1 MYKEQI
7 EYQLKETVDFE
18 KDSLS
23 TIIRRTEEIINS
35 HIDKDDFCAETYVH
49 PRLKRVP
56 DKKGFLEPLKQDF
69 EISLPKHFPEAYNQ
83 WRLGEFE
90 FINSDN
96 EITLANHE
104 EIGCLI
110 QDIDSFR
117 NYLNSVLERIDQ
129 YELIDFLNDVKYI
142 KFLGCELDNLERS
155 AKTETFKGKAIY
167 KAFVV
172 HGHDEATKEKT
183 ARFLEKLNLKPI
195 ILSECGGISSI
206 IKKIEMYSDVSFAVI
221 LLTPDDEGKKA
232 GTTELKTRA
241 RQNVILELGYFIA
254 HLGTEKVFVLK
265 KGNIEIPS
273 DYDGIMY
280 ISMDDG
286 DAWKMK
292 LAKEIKFIGIDVDLN
307 RIIE

>member
-1 MYKEQI
+1 MYKKQI
-7 EYQLKETVDFE
+7 EYQLSETVDFG

-35 HIDKDDFCAETYVH
+35 HIDKDDYCAETYVH

-56 DKKGFLEPLKQDF
+56 DKKGFLKPLKESF
-69 EISLPKHFPEAYNQ
+69 ESSLPEYYSKTHELWKQ
-83 WRLGEFE
+83 GEFE
-90 FINSDN
+90 FVNSEN
-96 EITLANHE
+96 EVTLENHE
-104 EIGCLI
+104 EYGVLI
-110 QDIDSFR
+110 QDVDSFR
-117 NYLNSVLERIDQ
+117 QYLDTVLDRIDE
-129 YELIDFLNDVKYI
+129 YVLIDFLNDVKYI

-155 AKTETFKGKAIY
+155 TKTETFKGEAIY

-172 HGHDEATKEKT
+172 HGHDEAAKEKT

-195 ILSECGGISSI
+195 ILSECGGIDSI

-232 GTTELKTRA
+232 GTHELKPRS

-254 HLGTEKVFVLK
+254 HLGTENVFVLK
-265 KGNIEIPS
+265 KGNIELPS

-280 ISMDDG
+280 ISMGDG
-286 DAWKMK
+286 DTWKMK

>member
-35 HIDKDDFCAETYVH
+35 HIDKDDYCAETYVH

-56 DKKGFLEPLKQDF
+56 DKKGFLEPLKEAF
-69 EISLPKHFPEAYNQ
+69 ESSLPKLFPEAYEQ
-83 WRLGEFE
+83 WRQGEFE
-90 FINSDN
+90 FINSNN
-96 EITLANHE
+96 EVTLANHE
-104 EIGCLI
+104 EIGHLI
-110 QDIDSFR
+110 QDVDSFKT
-117 NYLNSVLERIDQ
+117 YLESVLLRID
-129 YELIDFLNDVKYI
+129 EFRIIDFLNDVKYI

-155 AKTETFKGKAIY
+155 SKTDTFKGEAIY

-172 HGHDEATKEKT
+172 HGHDEAAKEKT

-195 ILSECGGISSI
+195 ILSECGGIDSI
-206 IKKIEMYSDVSFAVI
+206 IKKIEMYSDVSFAVV
-221 LLTPDDEGKKA
+221 LLTPDDEGRKVGSAEMKP
-232 GTTELKTRA
+232 RA

-254 HLGTEKVFVLK
+254 QLGTENVFVLK
-265 KGNIEIPS
+265 KGNIELPS

-286 DAWKMK
+286 DTWKMK